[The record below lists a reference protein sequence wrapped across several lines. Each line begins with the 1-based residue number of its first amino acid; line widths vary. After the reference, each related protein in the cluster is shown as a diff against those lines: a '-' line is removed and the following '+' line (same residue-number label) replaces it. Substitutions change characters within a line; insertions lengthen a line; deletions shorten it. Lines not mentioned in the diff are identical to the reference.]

1 MHWPGANKMTT
12 KKDGKIW
19 IAGME
24 NALHEQSLH
33 GHEVQERFAN
43 RETATVL
50 PDVWI
55 VKMGGQSIMDRG
67 GDAVKPIIAELVENK
82 KNGVNF
88 VIGTGGG
95 TRARHVYS
103 LGLDLNLPTG
113 MLARLGASV
122 PVQNARM
129 LQILMAKDGG
139 IMCYPEELEK
149 LPFFLNVGCIPITSG
164 MPPNEFWE
172 KSSAVGL
179 IPANRTDAG
188 VYLLAE
194 FLGAKGVIY
203 IKDEDGLYTD
213 DPKKNPD
220 AKFIPQITAQE
231 LLANGQDDLIVER
244 VVLEY
249 MTRAANVKQIRIV
262 NGLKSGQI
270 TAAFNGE
277 NVGTLITA

>member
-1 MHWPGANKMTT
+1 M

-19 IAGME
+19 IAGMD
-24 NALHEQSLH
+24 NALAGQSLS
-33 GHEVQERFAN
+33 GHEMHEKLASRDTV
-43 RETATVL
+43 TVL
-50 PDVWI
+50 PDVWVI
-55 VKMGGQSIMDRG
+55 KIGGQSVMDRG
-67 GDAVKPIIAELVENK
+67 REAVYPILEELVAAK
-82 KNGVNF
+82 KNGTNF
-88 VIGTGGG
+88 ILAAGGG

-103 LGLDLNLPTG
+103 LGLDLSLPTG

-129 LQILMAKDGG
+129 LQILTAKHGG

-149 LPFFLNVGCIPITSG
+149 LPFFLNAGCLPITSG

-172 KSSAVGL
+172 KSQKEGL

-188 VYLLAE
+188 VYLMAE
-194 FLGAKGVIY
+194 FLGAKGVLY

-220 AKFIPQITAQE
+220 AKFIPEITAKE
-231 LLANGQDDLIVER
+231 LLDNGQDDLIVER

-249 MTRAANVKQIRIV
+249 MQRGAHIKKLQIV
-262 NGLKSGQI
+262 NGLKPGQI
-270 TAAFNGE
+270 TAALAGKD
-277 NVGTLITA
+277 VGTIIRA

>member
-1 MHWPGANKMTT
+1 MTT
-12 KKDGKIW
+12 KRDGKIW
-19 IAGME
+19 IAGMD
-24 NALHEQSLH
+24 NALHEKSLH
-33 GHEVQERFAN
+33 GHDIQERFAN
-43 RETATVL
+43 RETATIL

-55 VKMGGQSIMDRG
+55 VKIGGQSVMDRG
-67 GDAVKPIIAELVENK
+67 AEAVLPIVAELVENK

-88 VIGTGGG
+88 VLGTGGG

-129 LQILMAKDGG
+129 LQMLMAKHGG

-172 KSSAVGL
+172 KSQTVGL
-179 IPANRTDAG
+179 IPANRTDTG
-188 VYLLAE
+188 VYLMAE

-203 IKDEDGLYTD
+203 IKDEDGLYSD

-220 AKFIPQITAQE
+220 AKFIAETTAQE
-231 LLANGQDDLIVER
+231 LLDSGQDDLIVER

-249 MTRAANVKQIRIV
+249 MIRAANIKEIRVV
-262 NGLKSGQI
+262 NGMKRGQI

-277 NVGTLITA
+277 NVGTVIRA